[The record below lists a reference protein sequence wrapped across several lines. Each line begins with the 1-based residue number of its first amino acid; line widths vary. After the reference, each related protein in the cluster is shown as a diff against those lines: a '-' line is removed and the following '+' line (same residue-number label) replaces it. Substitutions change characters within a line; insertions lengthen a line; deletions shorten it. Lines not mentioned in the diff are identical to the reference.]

1 MTGQKL
7 TGQKI
12 KHCSTLAGN
21 LLHFVININH
31 LSTPAIM
38 NFEARKVSQRMK
50 NSILRMVVVTM
61 FAGIGITVP
70 AIAQQTHKP
79 AFMPKRENLGPAVNS
94 EYDEVFPVIS
104 ADAKTLYFVRKG
116 HPENTGSKLEDDIW
130 VSERLPDGSWSKAR
144 NIGSPL
150 NTDGFNF
157 VCAVLPDNN
166 TLLLGNQYMRDGSQ
180 RQGLSLSYREGDSW
194 GFPTPLII
202 DNLGNLSNLTE
213 YTMAPDGRVIVMS
226 ILRKDSIGG
235 RDLYV
240 SFRKPDNTWSE
251 PENMGPV
258 INSPEQDV
266 TPFIAADGVTLYFSS
281 NRPGGF
287 GSNDVY
293 MARRLDYTWKNWSTP
308 RNLGYP
314 INTAGWDAYY
324 TVPGNGEF
332 AYFVST
338 SEGYGK
344 SDLFRIELPEDAR
357 PIPVMMVSGRV
368 RDPKGQIIPAS
379 ITYERLSDGEVIG
392 SATADPSTGEY
403 TIALPMGH
411 QYGFHAN
418 ADGHYPV
425 SQHLDL
431 TDLSNFKEVERDLIL
446 APLTRGTS
454 IRLNNLFFDFDKD
467 ILRDESKPEL
477 DRLVRFL
484 REHPSMIIQ
493 VDGHTDSVG
502 GFEYNM
508 DLSRRRAKAVVDYI
522 VAKGVSDVRLI
533 PRGFGKTRP
542 VAENETEEGRQ
553 LNRRVEYS
561 ILQE

>member
-1 MTGQKL
+1 MK
-7 TGQKI
+7 
-12 KHCSTLAGN
+12 
-21 LLHFVININH
+21 FVACN
-31 LSTPAIM
+31 
-38 NFEARKVSQRMK
+38 VSQRVK
-50 NSILRMVVVTM
+50 NSLLLLVAAMVITGS
-61 FAGIGITVP
+61 GIAIT
-70 AIAQQTHKP
+70 ANAQQTHKP
-79 AFMPKRENLGPAVNS
+79 AFMPKRENLGPMVNS

-116 HPENTGSKLEDDIW
+116 HPENTGSEREDDIW
-130 VSERLPDGSWSKAR
+130 VSERLADGSWSKAR
-144 NIGSPL
+144 NVGLPL

-166 TLLLGNQYMRDGSQ
+166 TLLLGNQYMKDGSQ
-180 RQGLSLSYREGDSW
+180 RQGLSLSYREGDNWS
-194 GFPTPLII
+194 FPTPLIM
-202 DNLGNLSNLTE
+202 DNLGNLSKLTE

-293 MARRLDYTWKNWSTP
+293 MSRRLDYTWKKWSTP

-379 ITYERLSDGEVIG
+379 ITYERLADGEVIG
-392 SATADPSTGEY
+392 SATADPTTGEY

-418 ADGHYPV
+418 AEGHYPV
-425 SQHLDL
+425 SQNIDL

-484 REHPSMIIQ
+484 KEHPSMIIQ

-502 GFEYNM
+502 GFEYNL
-508 DLSRRRAKAVVDYI
+508 DLSRRRSRAVVEYL
-522 VAKGVSDVRLI
+522 ASKGISDVRLI

-542 VAENETEEGRQ
+542 VAENDTEEGRQ
-553 LNRRVEYS
+553 MNRRVEYS